1 MKSLRHLTML
11 AQLGFSIATPLVLC
25 ILGSRWLQNRFSLGG
40 WILAVGVLLG
50 VGGAFSGLVKCMKRF
65 KSEIDRDEEKPP
77 VSFNDHE

>member
-1 MKSLRHLTML
+1 MKSLRHISML

-25 ILGSRWLQNRFSLGG
+25 IFGGRWLQNRFSMGA

-50 VGGAFSGLVKCMKRF
+50 VGGAISGLVNCLKQF
-65 KSEIDRDEEKPP
+65 KAEADRDEEKLP